1 MKHIPFKAIGA
12 GSAILTVLIIVRCLV
27 SIGRV
32 LYYGGNY
39 WLSVI
44 QEDPWLYVGVATA
57 AISVLCFSMALL
69 QERQA
74 EQDDDTL
81 PQEETET

>member
-1 MKHIPFKAIGA
+1 MKHIPFKFIGA
-12 GSAILTVLIIVRCLV
+12 CSAILTVLIIVRCLV

-32 LYYGGNY
+32 LYYGGDY

-57 AISVLCFSMALL
+57 AISVLCFSLALL
-69 QERQA
+69 QERQEA
-74 EQDDDTL
+74 QNDADL
-81 PQEETET
+81 PTKETDI

>member
-12 GSAILTVLIIVRCLV
+12 GSAILTVLIIIRCLV

-32 LYYGGNY
+32 LYYGGDY

-57 AISVLCFSMALL
+57 AISVLCFSLALL

-74 EQDDDTL
+74 AQDDESF
-81 PQEETET
+81 PSESPET

>member
-1 MKHIPFKAIGA
+1 MKRIPFKTIGTC
-12 GSAILTVLIIVRCLV
+12 SAILTVLIIVRCLV

-44 QEDPWLYVGVATA
+44 QADPWLYVSVCSA
-57 AISVLCFSMALL
+57 ALSVVCFLL
-69 QERQA
+69 AYRQELS
-74 EQDDDTL
+74 T
-81 PQEETET
+81 EETEDDIQYDEEE